1 MSDFIATN
9 NPNLTCIQV
18 DDAAYSTTNWTNI
31 DAAAS
36 FSTDCGYI
44 IYTISATVNP
54 VNSGTIVG
62 AGDYIA
68 DVTVTLTATAN
79 TGYTFLN
86 WEEDGTEVSTNA
98 AYSFTATADRT
109 LVANFV
115 DVTGVFDVSLSK
127 SVEVYPNPNSG
138 QFKLDFDNDYIG
150 NLNIKLYSV
159 NGSVI
164 KQLDLNKSSNKFTCN
179 FDLDNI
185 AAGTYYID
193 ITTTKE
199 NFTKTVII
207 KQ

>member
-1 MSDFIATN
+1 
-9 NPNLTCIQV
+9 V
-18 DDAAYSTTNWTNI
+18 DDAVYSTTNWTNI
-31 DAAAS
+31 DATAS
-36 FSTDCGYI
+36 FSTNCGST
-44 IYTISATVNP
+44 IYTISASLSP
-54 VNSGTIVG
+54 VGSGTITG
-62 AGDYIA
+62 AGDYNA
-68 DVTVTLTATAN
+68 DETVTLTATAN

-86 WEEDGTEVSTNA
+86 WEEDGTEVSTEA

-115 DVTGVFDVSLSK
+115 DISGVFDVSFSK

-150 NLNIKLYSV
+150 DLNIKLYSV

-199 NFTKTVII
+199 NFTKAVII